1 MLVDIATPRTEWG
14 SAFEALEAALEMME
28 QNNQMLLDIQVVAED
43 KGDPHLANF
52 MVKCLEGQVDDIR
65 RLRKLLD

>member
-1 MLVDIATPRTEWG
+1 MLGDISTPRTEWG
-14 SAFEALEAALEMME
+14 SALEVLEAALEMME
-28 QNNQMLLDIQVVAED
+28 QNNQMLLDIQAVAED
-43 KGDPHLANF
+43 KGDPHLASF